1 MKEKNVLN
9 KYQKNFLD
17 IFSKDN
23 LSKNFYL
30 TGGTALSAFYL
41 KHRISED
48 LDFFSTKEFDLRSI
62 NIFLKANKKY
72 LGYKKLTFTQS
83 FNRNIYFIYY
93 NNKHLLKI
101 EFTYFPFDNLE
112 RGLILNNLRIDSLLD
127 IAVNKLFSIYQQTK
141 ARDFVDLFFICRKTK
156 YTINDLIKKAQLKF
170 DFSIDKLQLA
180 KQFLLAREVKDYPK
194 MLIKFDKKQIFDF
207 YEKEAKN
214 LAKEIIK

>member
-1 MKEKNVLN
+1 MKEKNILN

-48 LDFFSTKEFDLRSI
+48 LDFFSAKEFDLRSI
-62 NIFLKANKKY
+62 NIFLRANKKSI
-72 LGYKKLTFTQS
+72 GYKNLTFTQA

-93 NNKHLLKI
+93 DKHTLKI
-101 EFTYFPFDNLE
+101 EFTYFPFENLE
-112 RGLILNNLRIDSLLD
+112 KGLILNNLRIDSLLD

-156 YTINDLIKKAQLKF
+156 YTINDLTKKAQLKF

-180 KQFLLAREVKDYPK
+180 KQFLLVREVKDYPK
-194 MLIKFDKKQIFDF
+194 MLVKLDKKQFFNF

-214 LAKEIIK
+214 LAKEIIE